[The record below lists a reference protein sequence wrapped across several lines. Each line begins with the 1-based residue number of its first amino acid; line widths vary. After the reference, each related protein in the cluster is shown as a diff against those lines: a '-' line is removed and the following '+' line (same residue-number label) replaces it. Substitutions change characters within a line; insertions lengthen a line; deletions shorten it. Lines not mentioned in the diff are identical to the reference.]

1 MFKGEKLGTPPF
13 YFLYLYIMAIET
25 ISFTEKG
32 NGWNSFHSFIPEWMV
47 NMNNSLYTFKNG
59 DLYKH
64 HTNETRNEYYG
75 VKYDSTIT
83 TVFNQNPT
91 TVKMFKTLS
100 LESSST
106 WQADIETDSANG
118 VVGHDYYKEKEGD
131 YYAFIRRDPGT
142 IDIHS
147 LATQGVGNLVSYSG
161 LTITFGFNISAS
173 IAENDKV
180 YISDSQNSS
189 LTLVGA
195 IASHG
200 GNAILLDSAAVT
212 PVAGDFI
219 VVVKSSTAESSGA
232 RGYYMQVKLT
242 NSKTTEAE
250 IFSVSSD
257 AFESKT

>member
-1 MFKGEKLGTPPF
+1 
-13 YFLYLYIMAIET
+13 MAIET

-64 HTNETRNEYYG
+64 HSNETRNEYYG
-75 VKYDSTIT
+75 VEYDSTVT
-83 TVFNQNPT
+83 TVFNQDPT
-91 TVKMFKTLS
+91 MVKMFKTLS

-106 WQADIETDSANG
+106 WQADIETDLTTG
-118 VVGHDYYKEKEGD
+118 VIEHDYYKQKEGD

-142 IDIHS
+142 VDIHS
-147 LATQGVGNLVSYSG
+147 LATQGVGNLVSYSA

-189 LTLVGA
+189 LTLVGS
-195 IASHG
+195 IVSHT
-200 GNAILLDSAAVT
+200 ATTIVVDAAAVT
-212 PVAGDFI
+212 PVAGNFV
-219 VVVKSSTAESSGA
+219 VVVKSSTAESNGA

-242 NSKTTEAE
+242 NSETTEAE